1 MAVRAGADDIEGLRQ
16 RSAGGR
22 VALQDGAERIDFSWG
37 PVGEIGDGAVAD
49 LAVLTEALAQE
60 DGGELRLGT
69 TATYMSTLCANN
81 LVNKSRIYTFTWLHN
96 YHKICASHYQQRI
109 LYAIKAGTSV

>member
-1 MAVRAGADDIEGLRQ
+1 MP
-16 RSAGGR
+16 GGR

-60 DGGELRLGT
+60 DGGRGV
-69 TATYMSTLCANN
+69 AVGDDGDIHVDIM
-81 LVNKSRIYTFTWLHN
+81 R
-96 YHKICASHYQQRI
+96 Q
-109 LYAIKAGTSV
+109 